1 MNPTPTV
8 TAADIVK
15 AIDTIKRNP
24 GKYMP
29 QRPLPATPGR
39 RKQAVL
45 AAGRDAVAVALFE
58 QVPGTNWGN
67 LTKAIRKGCN
77 AGVVFEAINLA
88 GAQALGLIPS
98 EPQFIEGSTF
108 TGATFPRYESRPDGP
123 QSQSMVKCTCGAY
136 WKHHRMVD
144 GACPRAAA

>member
-39 RKQAVL
+39 RK
-45 AAGRDAVAVALFE
+45 
-58 QVPGTNWGN
+58 
-67 LTKAIRKGCN
+67 
-77 AGVVFEAINLA
+77 
-88 GAQALGLIPS
+88 
-98 EPQFIEGSTF
+98 
-108 TGATFPRYESRPDGP
+108 
-123 QSQSMVKCTCGAY
+123 
-136 WKHHRMVD
+136 
-144 GACPRAAA
+144 